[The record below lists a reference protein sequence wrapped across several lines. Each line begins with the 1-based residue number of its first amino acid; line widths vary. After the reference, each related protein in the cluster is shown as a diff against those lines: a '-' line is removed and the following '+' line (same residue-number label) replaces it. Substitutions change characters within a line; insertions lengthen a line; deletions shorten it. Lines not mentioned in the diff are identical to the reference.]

1 MDMELNERGRKVL
14 EEVVDTYIQRPVPV
28 GSRLVAKSHK
38 FNLSSATIRNI
49 MADLE
54 EMGFLVQPH
63 TSAGRVPTDM
73 GYRYYVDAL
82 REKGFGMV
90 EEKFL
95 ASLHKS
101 FKDTQDDINRLLNDV
116 TAKVSSMS
124 HCLAFAVPLRADNT
138 TLNRVQLY
146 RYRGNR
152 TVAMLLT
159 NEGLV
164 TSKVLYTDFGLS
176 QKDLDR
182 ISDYLNS
189 EFSSC
194 TIDEIKA
201 VVMEQMSREK
211 ELADVL
217 ITNAMQICRE
227 ALVFPDCD
235 IIFSG
240 VSELIGLPEFADQ
253 VNSIARAIEDK
264 HTIIDILDGLNGGM
278 QAEVLIGGENPESG
292 FRHLSIITSEYRQG
306 DRPLGRVGM
315 IGPTRMDYS
324 NAIPLVEVM
333 ARYISSAI

>member
-1 MDMELNERGRKVL
+1 MELNERRDKVL
-14 EEVVDTYIQRPVPV
+14 QAVVDTYIQRGVPV
-28 GSRLVAKSHK
+28 GSRLLAKSSD
-38 FNLSSATIRNI
+38 FNLSSASIRNI

-54 EMGFLVQPH
+54 DLGFLVQPH
-63 TSAGRVPTDM
+63 TSAGRVPTDR

-82 REKGFGMV
+82 SAQGFRAE
-90 EEKFL
+90 EEKL
-95 ASLHKS
+95 RASLEKS
-101 FKDTQDDINRLLNDV
+101 FQNAREDITVLLNDV

-146 RYRGNR
+146 RYRGNY
-152 TVAMLLT
+152 TVAVLLT

-164 TSKVLYTDFGLS
+164 TNKILYTDFGLS
-176 QKDLDR
+176 QKQLDQ

-189 EFSSC
+189 EFSSY
-194 TIDEIKA
+194 TIDEIKTA
-201 VVMEQMSREK
+201 VMEQMSREK

-217 ITNAMQICRE
+217 ITKAMQICRE

-253 VNSIARAIEDK
+253 VNNIARAIEDK
-264 HTIIDILDGLNGGM
+264 HTIISILDGLRGGLE
-278 QAEVLIGGENPESG
+278 AEVLIGAENPDSG
-292 FRHLSIITSEYRQG
+292 FRYLSIVTAEYRQG

-324 NAIPLVEVM
+324 SAIPLVEVM

>member
-1 MDMELNERGRKVL
+1 MELDDRRDKVL
-14 EEVVDTYIQRPVPV
+14 QAVVDTYIRKPVPV
-28 GSRLVAKSHK
+28 GSRLLAKSAD
-38 FNLSSATIRNI
+38 FTLSSASIRNI

-54 EMGFLVQPH
+54 DMGYLVQPH
-63 TSAGRVPTDM
+63 TSAGRVPTDK

-82 REKGFGMV
+82 SAQGFGMK
-90 EEKFL
+90 EEKLL
-95 ASLHKS
+95 ASLEQS
-101 FKDTQDDINRLLNDV
+101 FQDAQDDITSLLNDV
-116 TAKVSSMS
+116 TEKVSSMS

-146 RYRGNR
+146 RYRGNH
-152 TVAMLLT
+152 TVALLLT

-176 QKDLDR
+176 QRELDR

-189 EFSSC
+189 EFSSY
-194 TIDEIKA
+194 TIDEIKS

-211 ELADVL
+211 ALADVL
-217 ITNAMQICRE
+217 ITKAMQICRE

-240 VSELIGLPEFADQ
+240 VSELIGLPEFADN

-264 HTIIDILDGLNGGM
+264 HTIISLLDSLQGGLE
-278 QAEVLIGGENPESG
+278 AEVLIGCENPERG
-292 FRHLSIITSEYRQG
+292 FRRLSIVTSEYRQG

-324 NAIPLVEVM
+324 SAIPLVEVM

>member
-1 MDMELNERGRKVL
+1 MELDERRDKVL
-14 EEVVDTYIQRPVPV
+14 QAVVDTYIQRGVPV
-28 GSRLVAKSHK
+28 GSRLLAKSSD
-38 FNLSSATIRNI
+38 FNLSSASIRNI

-54 EMGFLVQPH
+54 DLGFLVQPH
-63 TSAGRVPTDM
+63 TSAGRVPTDK

-82 REKGFGMV
+82 SAQGFRAK
-90 EEKFL
+90 EEKL
-95 ASLHKS
+95 RGSLEKS
-101 FKDTQDDINRLLNDV
+101 FQNAREDITVLLNDV

-146 RYRGNR
+146 RYRGNC
-152 TVAMLLT
+152 TVAVLLT

-176 QKDLDR
+176 QRELDR

-189 EFSSC
+189 EFAAY
-194 TIDEIKA
+194 TIDEIKTA
-201 VVMEQMSREK
+201 VMEQMSREK

-217 ITNAMQICRE
+217 ITKAMQICRE

-264 HTIIDILDGLNGGM
+264 HTIISILDGLHVGLE
-278 QAEVLIGGENPESG
+278 AEVLIGAENPDSG

-324 NAIPLVEVM
+324 SAIPLVEVM